1 MTNAD
6 KIGQMTDEELLEWLL
21 RAHALRPLAG
31 MACGRGGRGGLF
43 GRGGRKQKQGDG
55 R

>member
-6 KIGQMTDEELLEWLL
+6 KIRQMTDEELLEWLL

-31 MACGRGGRGGLF
+31 MACGRGGR
-43 GRGGRKQKQGDG
+43 KQKQGDG